1 MYKYIDF
8 ENEKLDQISDKIK
21 ERLLNEY
28 EIILEPSKIIP
39 TIIHTF
45 LKTASLV
52 DENLKIFQDEEQL
65 LFICDYVNDILK
77 ERYNIDLE
85 NFSIGS
91 KIILIINRLFIEES
105 KKDNDKLQLNDLDVK
120 FLN

>member
-52 DENLKIFQDEEQL
+52 DENLKIFKDEEQL

-77 ERYNIDLE
+77 ERYNINLE

>member
-45 LKTASLV
+45 LKTASSV

-85 NFSIGS
+85 NFSSGS
-91 KIILIINRLFIEES
+91 KIISVINRLFIEES
-105 KKDNDKLQLNDLDVK
+105 KKDNDKLELNDLHVK